1 MAPALSGIGLSVEE
15 RVADHLDRRVMVA
28 ADGAY
33 LRERGVS
40 GDDPLDLLQR
50 LFRRRRARVRS
61 ATVEQE
67 FAPLD
72 PAVMLQLQV
81 EDSGAQA
88 IQVSSSPHLT
98 AACERPLA
106 VALRSIDP
114 ER

>member
-15 RVADHLDRRVMVA
+15 RVADHLDRRVLVA

-50 LFRRRRARVRS
+50 LFRQRRARVRS

-72 PAVMLQLQV
+72 PAVLLQLQV
-81 EDSGAQA
+81 ADSGAQVFQA
-88 IQVSSSPHLT
+88 FRVPH
-98 AACERPLA
+98 RP
-106 VALRSIDP
+106 VALEIPFGVELRL
-114 ER
+114 